1 MPESD
6 IVTDINGK
14 VGSAMAS
21 LVVRNLDDAIKEA
34 LVARARDNGRSM
46 EAEVRAILIDVVQP
60 KNIGIALYEARRD
73 AAVELE
79 TPPRDDEARAVLFK

>member
-1 MPESD
+1 
-6 IVTDINGK
+6 
-14 VGSAMAS
+14 MAS

-34 LVARARDNGRSM
+34 LVARAQENGRSM

-60 KNIGIALYEARRD
+60 KNIGIALYEASRD

-79 TPPRDDEARAVLFK
+79 TPPRDDEARAVLLNDRTGHKCRI